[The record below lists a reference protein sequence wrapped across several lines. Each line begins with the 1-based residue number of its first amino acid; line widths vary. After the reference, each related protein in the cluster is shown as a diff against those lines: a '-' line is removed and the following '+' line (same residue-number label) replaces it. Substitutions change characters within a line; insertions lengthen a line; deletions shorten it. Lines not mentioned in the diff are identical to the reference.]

1 MSSRRC
7 YSRNP
12 RFHLSLFPAS
22 PIMIVCP
29 PTGGCRSM
37 AVDNRK
43 TGMRILLGVVVL
55 LLGGSMLLYLVPQT
69 PGTGEASS
77 TDTLAKVGDLTVSSS
92 EVRQQLA
99 EIQQRNQIPKQLES
113 LYARQILNQ
122 LIFQKEIE
130 YEAKRLGITVSN
142 QERAERI
149 RQFLPT
155 AFNGD
160 TFVGLD
166 RYSSEVQARFQ
177 MTVPAF
183 EEAIRQGLLQD
194 KFRKLVTD
202 GISAGP
208 QELQDEFR
216 YRNEKVK
223 LDYAL
228 VKPEDLEAKI
238 TPSDAE
244 IKAAY
249 DKNKSKY
256 QVPEKRVVRFA
267 LVDLNQLRQSS
278 QISDDELKQQYMKDI
293 QQYQVPNRVHV
304 EHILLM
310 TVGKTDAEVEEIRQK
325 AEDILKQAKKGAKFE
340 DLAKKYS
347 EDPGTKDKGGDL
359 GWITQGQTVPE
370 FEKTAFGL
378 DKDKISD
385 LVKTQYGFH
394 IIKVLDKDT
403 ARTKTFD
410 EVKDLLR
417 APMLLQLADQQ
428 ATDVADK
435 LARAIRQS
443 NKVSLDDLAKQ
454 FQLTLSQTRPI
465 SATDPVLELGNSKE
479 VKDAIFRLRQNEL
492 SLPIRTDRG
501 YVVLSVQQ
509 ITPAHQ
515 GSLEEVREQVVN
527 DLKQEEAG
535 KLAKTKA
542 EELAKRVKAGEKF
555 DAAAKALGLEAKTS
569 DLISRNDSIPGAASG
584 KQLGE
589 AFQMKPGDVGAPMS
603 LGNTWMV
610 YRVETKEEP
619 NPSDFEKQKKSLA
632 EQLLQTKRS
641 VAYEAFKTAL
651 DTRLKHEGKVRL
663 MPDKMGGFGSF
674 G

>member
-1 MSSRRC
+1 
-7 YSRNP
+7 
-12 RFHLSLFPAS
+12 
-22 PIMIVCP
+22 
-29 PTGGCRSM
+29 M
-37 AVDNRK
+37 AVLDNRK
-43 TGMRILLGVVVL
+43 TGMRILLGIVVL

-77 TDTLAKVGDLTVSSS
+77 TDTLAKVGNLTISTA

-99 EIQQRNQIPKQLES
+99 EVAQRNQIPKQLES

-142 QERAERI
+142 QERADRI

-160 TFVGLD
+160 SFVGMD
-166 RYSSEVQARFQ
+166 RYAAEVQARFQ

-194 KFRKLVTD
+194 KFRRLVTD

-208 QELQDEFR
+208 QELQDEFI

-228 VKPEDLEAKI
+228 IKPEDLQSKI
-238 TPSDAE
+238 TPDEAE

-249 DKNKSKY
+249 EKNKTKY

-267 LVDLNQLRQSS
+267 LIDLNQLRQNV
-278 QISDDELKQQYMKDI
+278 QISDDELKLQYQQDI
-293 QQYQVPNRVHV
+293 QHYQLPNRVHV
-304 EHILLM
+304 EHILFM

-325 AEDILKQAKKGAKFE
+325 AEDVLKQAKKGAKFD

-378 DKDKISD
+378 EKGKISE

-394 IIKVLDKDT
+394 IIKVLDKEN
-403 ARTKTFD
+403 AHTKPFE
-410 EVKDLLR
+410 EVKDSIKTPLLLSK
-417 APMLLQLADQQ
+417 ADKQASDLADQ
-428 ATDVADK
+428 
-435 LARAIRQS
+435 LSSNIRRS
-443 NKVSLDDLAKQ
+443 NKTSLDDLAKQ
-454 FQLTLSQTRPI
+454 FHLTVAETRPVA
-465 SATDPVLELGNSKE
+465 ATDPVLELGNSQEAKE
-479 VKDAIFRLRQNEL
+479 GIFRLHQGEL

-501 YVVLSVQQ
+501 YIVLSVKE
-509 ITPAHQ
+509 IVPTHQ
-515 GSLEEVREQVVN
+515 GSLDEVRDKIIAE
-527 DLKQEEAG
+527 LKQQKATEMAR
-535 KLAKTKA
+535 AKA
-542 EELAKRVKAGEKF
+542 EDLAKRVKAGEKF

-569 DLISRNDSIPGAASG
+569 DLFARNGSISGAASG
-584 KQLGE
+584 KQLSA
-589 AFQMKPGDVGAPMS
+589 AFQLKSGDVGAPLN
-603 LGNTWMV
+603 LGANWLV
-610 YRVETKEEP
+610 YRVGEKQEP
-619 NPSDFEKQKKSLA
+619 NLVDLEKQKKDLT
-632 EQLLQTKRS
+632 EQVLQTKRNM
-641 VAYEAFKTAL
+641 AFEAFRTAL
-651 DTRLKHEGKVRL
+651 EARLKQEGKL
-663 MPDKMGGFGSF
+663 QIMPDRLKTFGDL
-674 G
+674 GLT